1 MRDFFLSKHIVS
13 NDSEMYFPKEC
24 YRHTPHTLT
33 MDQSKDKQVNDN
45 PWQRG
50 Y

>member
-1 MRDFFLSKHIVS
+1 MKFYHDKRSAEKQEIS
-13 NDSEMYFPKEC
+13 TFPVADTV
-24 YRHTPHTLT
+24 HL